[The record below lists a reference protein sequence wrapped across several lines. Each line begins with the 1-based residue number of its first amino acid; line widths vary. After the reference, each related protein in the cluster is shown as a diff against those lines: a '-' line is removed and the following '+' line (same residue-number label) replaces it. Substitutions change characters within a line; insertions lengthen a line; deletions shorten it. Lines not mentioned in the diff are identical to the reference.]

1 MEQTS
6 YGRRNCVIGMKK
18 AGDADPSRK
27 GKGELMAMKKGL
39 VARPLN
45 FVWLFGLFHQS
56 LEDDNQGYHHNSA
69 QENVGFLLPY
79 VPFYTNK

>member
-45 FVWLFGLFHQS
+45 FV
-56 LEDDNQGYHHNSA
+56 
-69 QENVGFLLPY
+69 
-79 VPFYTNK
+79 